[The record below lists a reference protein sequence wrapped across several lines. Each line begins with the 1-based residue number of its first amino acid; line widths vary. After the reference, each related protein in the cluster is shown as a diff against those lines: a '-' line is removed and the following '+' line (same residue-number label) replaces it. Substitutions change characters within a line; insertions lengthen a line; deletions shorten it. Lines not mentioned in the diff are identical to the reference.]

1 MQIEHLQHLRA
12 RFEPKRLDTLRPEA
26 RPFVGQTFKW
36 MASWKITEED
46 GGPYVGQWA
55 FTLSYSSVNEGQQN
69 FGWVPEEDLVFEEEG
84 TT

>member
-1 MQIEHLQHLRA
+1 MQFEHLQHVRA
-12 RFEPKRLDTLRPEA
+12 RFEPKRMETLRPEA
-26 RPFVGQTFKW
+26 RPFIGRTFEW

-55 FTLSYSSVNEGQQN
+55 FTLSYSPENEGLN
-69 FGWVPEEDLVFEEEG
+69 FGWAPEEDLVFTKEG